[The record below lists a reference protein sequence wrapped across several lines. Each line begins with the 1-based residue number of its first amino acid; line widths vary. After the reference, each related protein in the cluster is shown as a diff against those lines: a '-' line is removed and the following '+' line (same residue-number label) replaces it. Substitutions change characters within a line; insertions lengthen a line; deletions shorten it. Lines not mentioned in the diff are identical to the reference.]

1 MSSTASAVGPLL
13 RSWRTSRGKSQ
24 LALAVEAGV
33 STRHLSFVET
43 GRASPSRELLLLLAE
58 HLEVPLRE
66 RNALLNAAGYAAIY
80 RQTGLDAEGMR
91 DVRAALVH
99 ILAAH
104 EPHPALVVNRRYDV
118 LLSNAAAVE
127 LLSFFAPRWRGR
139 NNLARLLVD
148 PEGLRPSVVN
158 YEETAGYL
166 LRRLRAELASGSER
180 DAEDERL
187 LALTAAAEAELTRH
201 TARGSEEAPPAG
213 HGCSPTGRLN
223 PSDVLLP
230 VTFERAGE
238 RVDLFT
244 TITTLGTPLDITLQE
259 LRIETFF
266 PANERSRA
274 ALSRIVGGL
283 GGQAAEPKG

>member
-1 MSSTASAVGPLL
+1 ML

-43 GRASPSRELLLLLAE
+43 GRGKPSRELVLSLAE

-66 RNALLNAAGYAAIY
+66 RNALLTAAGFAPVFRETA
-80 RQTGLDAEGMR
+80 LDADGMR
-91 DVRAALVH
+91 DVRAALTH

-104 EPHPALVVNRRYDV
+104 EPQPALVVNRRYDV
-118 LLSNAAAVE
+118 LLANAAAVE
-127 LLSFFAPRWRGR
+127 LLSFYAPNWRGK
-139 NNLARLLVD
+139 NNLARLLVA
-148 PEGLRPSVVN
+148 PEGLRPAVVN
-158 YEETAGYL
+158 YAETAGHL
-166 LRRLRAELASGSER
+166 LRRVRAELSSGSAR
-180 DAEDERL
+180 DAEDEKL
-187 LALTAAAEAELTRH
+187 LALVAVAEAELAALGH
-201 TARGSEEAPPAG
+201 PPTSG
-213 HGCSPTGRLN
+213 RSPG
-223 PSDVLLP
+223 DVLLP

-274 ALSRIVGGL
+274 ALSRICRGPMS
-283 GGQAAEPKG
+283 QAGEPKG